1 MKRWIVAAVAA
12 ATLLVGPAGCG
23 GGGDADTPTVDVPPI
38 PKEVD
43 ITLDGY
49 PSPANVGI
57 LMAYERAYFEKVGLD
72 VWIRTPVSRLRPLP
86 YVVERQVALAVSHQ
100 PQVVMA
106 QEKGAPVDTF
116 GSLVSA
122 PTAALIWPKKAGIN
136 GIAGLKG
143 KTVAI
148 TGLPFEESIL
158 EAALAQAGLT
168 LGDVEVIHADY
179 ELLPTLVQGSAD
191 AILGSWN
198 VEGAEL
204 EARGLQ
210 PVITRVEDLG
220 IPSYDEFVLITR
232 SERVDEE
239 PGRIRGFM
247 SALARGTEAAIE
259 DPEAA
264 ARVIAKQRGEKPS
277 KALKAA
283 VEATLPLLSESGS
296 VSPDEELVAWMRE
309 EGMLP

>member
-1 MKRWIVAAVAA
+1 MKRWIVWTAASAV
-12 ATLLVGPAGCG
+12 LLAGAAGCG
-23 GGGDADTPTVDVPPI
+23 GGGEAGTPTVDVPPI

-49 PSPANVGI
+49 PGPENVGI
-57 LMAYERAYFEKVGLD
+57 LMAYERGYFEKVGLD
-72 VWIRTPVSRLRPLP
+72 VWVRTPVSRLRPLP
-86 YVVERQVALAVSHQ
+86 YVVGREVALSVSRQ

-106 QEKGAPVDTF
+106 QEKGAPIDAF
-116 GSLVSA
+116 GSLISQ
-122 PTAALIWPKKAGIN
+122 PTAALIWPRKARIDGV
-136 GIAGLKG
+136 AGLKG

-148 TGLPFEESIL
+148 TGLPFEEAFL
-158 EAALAQAGLT
+158 EAVLERAGMT
-168 LGDVEVIHADY
+168 LGDVKVIRADY
-179 ELLPTLVQGSAD
+179 DLLPALIKGRAD

-198 VEGAEL
+198 IEGVEL
-204 EARGLQ
+204 EARGFE
-210 PVITRVEDLG
+210 PVVTHLEDLG

-247 SALARGTEAAIE
+247 SALSRGTAAAVE

-264 ARVIAKQRGEKPS
+264 ARLIARQRGEKPG

-283 VEATLPLLSESGS
+283 VKATLPLLSQSGS
-296 VSPDEELVAWMRE
+296 VSSDEEIADWMHE

>member
-1 MKRWIVAAVAA
+1 MKYWIS
-12 ATLLVGPAGCG
+12 LVLTVTALMAGALGCG
-23 GGGDADTPTVDVPPI
+23 GGGDADTPTVDIPPI

-49 PSPANVGI
+49 PGPENVGI
-57 LMAYERAYFEKVGLD
+57 LMAYERGYFEKVGLD

-106 QEKGAPVDTF
+106 QEKGAPIDTF
-116 GSLVSA
+116 GSLIA
-122 PTAALIWPKKAGIN
+122 EPTAALIWPKKARIDGV
-136 GIAGLKG
+136 ADLKG
-143 KTVAI
+143 KTIAI
-148 TGLPFEESIL
+148 TGLPFEESFL
-158 EAALAQAGLT
+158 EAALAQSGLS
-168 LGDVEVIHADY
+168 LDDVKVIRADY
-179 ELLPTLVQGSAD
+179 DLLPTLVKGRAD

-210 PVITRVEDLG
+210 PVITRLEDLG
-220 IPSYDEFVLITR
+220 IPSYDELVLITR
-232 SERVDEE
+232 SERVDDE
-239 PGRIRGFM
+239 PGRIRSFM
-247 SALARGTEAAIE
+247 SALARGTAAAIE

-296 VSPDEELVAWMRE
+296 VSPDEELVDWMRE